1 MIPNFIHHVNG
12 DCMPKYYRYN
22 LGIDLGIA
30 SIGTALV
37 LTDEADNPTKLLDL
51 GVRIFSVPEGAA
63 TRRSKRLERKHIRRR
78 RQRIAKLKLFLQQ
91 HGLLPTDTGQLASL
105 IRKNPYLLR
114 AQGTSAAYPS
124 LFDLGRSLLHMAKFR
139 GAGFLTQSEE
149 NPDAEI
155 DEEKEKKKDRQKTA
169 SV

>member
-1 MIPNFIHHVNG
+1 MILNFIHHVNG

-63 TRRSKRLERKHIRRR
+63 TRRSNALN
-78 RQRIAKLKLFLQQ
+78 
-91 HGLLPTDTGQLASL
+91 AS
-105 IRKNPYLLR
+105 I
-114 AQGTSAAYPS
+114 SAAGGS
-124 LFDLGRSLLHMAKFR
+124 A
-139 GAGFLTQSEE
+139 
-149 NPDAEI
+149 
-155 DEEKEKKKDRQKTA
+155 
-169 SV
+169 

>member
-1 MIPNFIHHVNG
+1 
-12 DCMPKYYRYN
+12 MPKYYRYN

-78 RQRIAKLKLFLQQ
+78 RQRIAKLKLF
-91 HGLLPTDTGQLASL
+91 
-105 IRKNPYLLR
+105 
-114 AQGTSAAYPS
+114 
-124 LFDLGRSLLHMAKFR
+124 
-139 GAGFLTQSEE
+139 
-149 NPDAEI
+149 
-155 DEEKEKKKDRQKTA
+155 
-169 SV
+169 

>member
-1 MIPNFIHHVNG
+1 
-12 DCMPKYYRYN
+12 MPKYYRYN

-37 LTDEADNPTKLLDL
+37 LTDEAGNPTKPLDL

-91 HGLLPTDTGQLASL
+91 HGLLPADTSQLASL
-105 IRKNPYLLR
+105 MHKNPYLLR
-114 AQGTSAAYPS
+114 AQGTSAAHQP
-124 LFDLGRSLLHMAKFR
+124 LFDIGRSLLHMAKFR
-139 GAGFLTQSEE
+139 GAGF
-149 NPDAEI
+149 
-155 DEEKEKKKDRQKTA
+155 
-169 SV
+169 